1 MKKLSQDQIL
11 KFLLYSGAVYFLGVA
26 IAHSFGSKIPGLFVY
41 YNVPSYPYQDRIISF
56 LTFGWAGL
64 FFLTARKME
73 PDFIK
78 LILVIGLVAVIALV
92 VNTSITDF
100 NLLDPSIS
108 SSDYS
113 WNIGALVFYWLCLVM
128 HSRQHVFK
136 NK

>member
-1 MKKLSQDQIL
+1 
-11 KFLLYSGAVYFLGVA
+11 
-26 IAHSFGSKIPGLFVY
+26 
-41 YNVPSYPYQDRIISF
+41 
-56 LTFGWAGL
+56 
-64 FFLTARKME
+64 ME

-113 WNIGALVFYWLCLVM
+113 WNIGALVFYWLGLVM